1 MLAGNGSGVL
11 LRTDWYFHKKT
22 GVTVKGGFTI
32 WDGSVVVIADK
43 KKPYFLPVSRAEVLA
58 QYEVLIQQEKDKLPG
73 IAQEDVSQ
81 LDDEEKS
88 TLELVKDTENQ
99 LKSKTISSEERKIYT
114 DALPVYKVQLETIRK
129 NKPKNKTITNDLNG
143 KMRQMLDKY
152 QERIAAYRKTL
163 SADELRKQAF
173 FESKDI
179 PTYDF
184 FEGFT
189 DSTIEY
195 GFYKL
200 NTDYFNP
207 KLPINAVQLIAFSA
221 APLSEENADQ
231 SGNYVSPIAKQ
242 IWQNFDFN
250 ILYSLLEK

>member
-81 LDDEEKS
+81 LDDEE
-88 TLELVKDTENQ
+88 
-99 LKSKTISSEERKIYT
+99 KTISSEERKIYT